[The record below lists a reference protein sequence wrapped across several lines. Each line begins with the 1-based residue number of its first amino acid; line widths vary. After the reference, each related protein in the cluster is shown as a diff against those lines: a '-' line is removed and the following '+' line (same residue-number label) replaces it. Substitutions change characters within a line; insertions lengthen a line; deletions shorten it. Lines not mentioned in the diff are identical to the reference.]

1 MKIDLH
7 QLKHNDI
14 PDEYCV
20 IRFSDTNRYL
30 HCQDGYF
37 FFKERFHG
45 CFVVYCEIAQ
55 QILDEINI
63 MWINKSELQI
73 VDFKDAYK
81 MHGLVEAQ
89 MCYN

>member
-20 IRFSDTNRYL
+20 IRFSDTNRY
-30 HCQDGYF
+30 GYF
-37 FFKERFHG
+37 YFKERFHG

-55 QILDEINI
+55 QILDEINL
-63 MWINKSELQI
+63 MWINKSELEI
-73 VDFKDAYK
+73 VDFKKAYK
-81 MHGLVEAQ
+81 MHGLIETQ